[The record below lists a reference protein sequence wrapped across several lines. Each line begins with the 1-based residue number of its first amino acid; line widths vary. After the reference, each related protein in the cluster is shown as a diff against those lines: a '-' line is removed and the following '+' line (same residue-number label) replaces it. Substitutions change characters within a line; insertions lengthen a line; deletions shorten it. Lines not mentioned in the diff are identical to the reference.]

1 MYEKVNESV
10 ELTQNYSLVV
20 LLPLVL
26 IYYLQGDRTKKKT
39 FEITSKKSLGSLLV
53 VICFAELPFA
63 LETLG
68 PSERS
73 RKTMI
78 SQVNQ

>member
-20 LLPLVL
+20 LLTLVL
-26 IYYLQGDRTKKKT
+26 IYYLQGDRTKNT
-39 FEITSKKSLGSLLV
+39 FEITSKESLGSLLV
-53 VICFAELPFA
+53 VICFSELLFA
-63 LETLG
+63 RETLC

-73 RKTMI
+73 RKTMT

>member
-1 MYEKVNESV
+1 MYEKVNESA
-10 ELTQNYSLVV
+10 ELTKNYSLVV
-20 LLPLVL
+20 LLTLVL
-26 IYYLQGDRTKKKT
+26 IYYLQGDRTKNT
-39 FEITSKKSLGSLLV
+39 FEITSKESLGSLLV
-53 VICFAELPFA
+53 VICFVELLFA
-63 LETLG
+63 RENLG

>member
-20 LLPLVL
+20 LLTLVL
-26 IYYLQGDRTKKKT
+26 IYYLQGDRTKNT
-39 FEITSKKSLGSLLV
+39 FEITSKESLGSLLV
-53 VICFAELPFA
+53 VICFAELLFA
-63 LETLG
+63 RETLG

-73 RKTMI
+73 CKTMI
-78 SQVNQ
+78 SHVNQ